1 MERTRIAATE
11 ERPPTTNARTGSRAA
26 PNSLTVNGRL
36 KPAAVAG
43 RPSAPAQVID
53 SEALLG
59 QAREVLILH
68 NNRLYRLRVTMSG
81 KLVLTA

>member
-1 MERTRIAATE
+1 ME
-11 ERPPTTNARTGSRAA
+11 ARTGQRAA
-26 PNSLTVNGRL
+26 PNPLTVNGRL
-36 KPAAVAG
+36 KPAAAAG
-43 RPSAPAQVID
+43 RPSAVPAQVIA
-53 SEALLG
+53 SETLFG